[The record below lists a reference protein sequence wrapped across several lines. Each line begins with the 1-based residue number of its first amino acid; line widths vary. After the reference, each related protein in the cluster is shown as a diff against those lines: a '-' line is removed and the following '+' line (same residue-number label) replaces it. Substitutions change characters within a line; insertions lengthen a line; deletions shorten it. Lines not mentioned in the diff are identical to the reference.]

1 MLKRGPFVA
10 LTLLFI
16 LSGSFLFLNFQDT
29 TMNPGYANHSSNE
42 STTVQPSK
50 TNRFSDIH
58 ELQGKLDPVV
68 IEQRGYRTSGLQA
81 VRTDINPSV
90 TNDLPLDDT
99 HGWVGSKAQ
108 VEITDLKRLY
118 AVNGTFENGLPGLDI
133 LSSSTAINHY
143 PYGWNVTAYNPDS
156 AQTQVSAY
164 DDTGSKFVVVENQG
178 KKIGP
183 SGNQYDHVAGSEIVW
198 YQLVD
203 NIPYTE
209 NFYLS
214 FDYYYLRGPLGDGVI
229 GEGRIFAMLD
239 GTIIWN
245 TSLPDLPERQTWYS
259 VDNLPVT
266 IIGAGSTLNFSI
278 GIIVDETFDLNSDQD
293 NDGDGYA
300 DGLANTFYL
309 TTWFDDISLVG
320 QTAPDLESVD
330 MQFTAGVNT
339 TSIMGSLGSGAAVIL
354 NQANWISNPV
364 FTSVSSNTSVSF
376 NYEVRLLSHK
386 YSASN
391 SATRASELGVN
402 YYVNPDS
409 TPELSF
415 YTYVGSLG
423 TYQNLNISIE
433 HPYDWENATIY
444 DPQSDDVTA
453 QCTLSQGSILIPTA
467 LLIDQLGWWFVSIR
481 SSNYIDSL
489 VPEIYDSGDDL
500 WNTEYVFRST
510 NISRIAISIGS
521 GTSIPNPLNLVN
533 VSWVMPDGT
542 TWFTESVSG
551 GSMGLI
557 DSSGVVFGSL
567 NTTAGQWQ
575 ALVSWTN
582 GTELAFGGIDFEVHH
597 RATLYPDDSVIDIEG
612 LLNVSTY
619 VYYKDDENKAF
630 LMDPSASITANW
642 SSTIVALSP
651 VPLENRWIG
660 TFNTA
665 LVDPGAH
672 TVVVNASKSFFDD
685 VICTF
690 VIAVTSTDNE
700 LSIDNPATVIGIGD
714 MYLATFSYRNAYGIG
729 IANANVSVDLS
740 GPEEGMTWTEAT
752 DLGGGEYSI
761 EFKAIHSGDYIIR
774 ISALKEYYQKS
785 DDTLF
790 VSVGEKTTSL
800 SLENGTLAVI
810 SFGEQYRLVVHYTN
824 GTGFGLENA
833 SVAVLSI
840 TPGSGVIYAPTTD
853 EGDGYYSILLTP
865 TNTGTYTI
873 LLNASITDYFEQL
886 KFFTLTATPIPTQLR
901 IAGGINSA
909 SVGVLQPFQLLV
921 FFEEIDS
928 TPANISE
935 STLQIIFTSFE
946 TADYTI
952 TPLSEGYLIQIPTD
966 TMGSYEFTVTA
977 RKSGYQNDAVDF
989 ILFIRERAMRIET
1002 AVPIWERTKDLNI
1015 TLRLLEVDTD
1025 NPISGANVTYRLS
1038 KLLGAVMEG
1047 YLTEVSQGVYSVSIR
1062 PNWGDG
1068 TGYSIRFFAEV
1079 ENFVLDK
1086 EYEFEIIQT
1095 TPPDVVLQIIIQTYV
1110 PPILAVFAV
1119 SVVSLS
1125 GRVIYKRKKKA
1136 EFAIDLANKK
1146 RFDDA
1151 DNIIGII
1158 VLHKLSGIPVY
1169 SRIVKGGFEEA
1180 IVAAFIA
1187 AVTHF
1192 REEFEMFDE
1201 EQMQVIPISDII
1213 RAVQTQNLI
1222 CAFITVKSASIEHN
1236 RRMEAFGMQVA
1247 TYLDDFY
1254 TEKTPQSAQD
1264 LRIAEIIDYV
1274 YYETMDGN
1282 LLKFHKFAESA
1293 SFPKRYRPI
1302 EQGFQ
1307 DRESAHCTRPI
1318 YLAKA
1323 LSKYGVSEARG
1334 CTLVS
1339 EVLEKRLLVPCE
1351 EHEIPSLDVD
1361 LTPFLEKDSTEDTE

>member
-1 MLKRGPFVA
+1 VLKRGPFVA
-10 LTLLFI
+10 LALLFI
-16 LSGSFLFLNFQDT
+16 LSGSFAFLHFQAT
-29 TMNPGYANHSSNE
+29 TTNPGYANNSSNE
-42 STTVQPSK
+42 STAVQPSK
-50 TNRFSDIH
+50 TNRFSDMH

-81 VRTDINPSV
+81 ARTDVNPSV

-99 HGWVGSKAQ
+99 HGWIGSQAR
-108 VEITDLKRLY
+108 VDITDLKRLY
-118 AVNGTFENGLPGLDI
+118 VVNGTFENGLPGLDQ
-133 LSSSTAINHY
+133 LVPNTAIQHY
-143 PYGWNVTAYNPDS
+143 PYGWNATAYNPDS
-156 AQTQVSAY
+156 AQTQYSAY

-203 NIPYTE
+203 NTPYTE

-229 GEGRIFAMLD
+229 GEGRIFAMVD

-266 IIGAGSTLNFSI
+266 IIGAGSTMNFSI

-330 MQFTAGVNT
+330 LQFTAGLNT
-339 TSIMGSLGSGAAVIL
+339 TSITGLLGSGAAVIL

-364 FTSVSSNTSVSF
+364 FTSISSNTSVSF
-376 NYEVRLLSHK
+376 NYEVKLLSHK

-409 TPELSF
+409 APELSF
-415 YTYVGSLG
+415 FTYVGSLG
-423 TYQNLNISIE
+423 AYQSLNISIE
-433 HPYDWENATIY
+433 HPYDWENATIR
-444 DPQSDDVTA
+444 DPQSDDVTS
-453 QCTLSQGSILIPTA
+453 QCTLSQGVILIPTA

-533 VSWVMPDGT
+533 VSWIMPDGT
-542 TWFTESVSG
+542 TWFSMSVNGGIIGSVVSG
-551 GSMGLI
+551 E
-557 DSSGVVFGSL
+557 VVFGPL
-567 NTTAGQWQ
+567 NTTAGQWH

-582 GTELAFGGIDFEVHH
+582 GTELAFGSVSFEVHH
-597 RATLYPDDSVIDIEG
+597 RATLYPDVGVIDIDG
-612 LLNVSTY
+612 LLNVSTN
-619 VYYKDDENKAF
+619 VYYKDAENGAF
-630 LMDPSASITANW
+630 LMDPTASITANW
-642 SSTIVALSP
+642 SSTIVTLTP
-651 VPLENRWIG
+651 VPLENRWTG
-660 TFNTA
+660 EFDTS
-665 LVDPGAH
+665 LVSPGAH
-672 TVVVNASKSFFDD
+672 TVVVNASRSFFDK
-685 VICTF
+685 VTCTF
-690 VIAVTSTDNE
+690 VIAVSSANNE
-700 LSIDNPATVIGIGD
+700 LSIENPTTVIGIGD
-714 MYLATFSYRNAYGIG
+714 TFLATFSYRDVNGIG
-729 IANANVSVDLS
+729 IPNANVSVDSS
-740 GPEEGMTWTEAT
+740 GLAEGITWSDAN

-761 EFKAIHSGDYIIR
+761 EFKAAHSGDYIIK

-785 DDTLF
+785 DDSLF
-790 VSVGEKTTSL
+790 ISVGEKTTSL
-800 SLENGTLAVI
+800 TLENGTSAVI
-810 SFGEQYRLVVHYTN
+810 SFGEQYRLVVQYAN
-824 GTGFGLENA
+824 GTDFGLENA
-833 SVAVLSI
+833 SVTVQGT
-840 TPGSGVIYAPTTD
+840 TPGTGIIYTPTTD
-853 EGDGYYSILLTP
+853 EGNGYYSILLTP
-865 TNTGTYTI
+865 TDTGTHTI
-873 LLNASITDYFEQL
+873 LINASITDHKEQL
-886 KFFTLTATPIPTQLR
+886 KSFTLTATPIATQLR

-909 SVGVLQPFQLLV
+909 SVGVFQPFQLLV
-921 FFEEIDS
+921 FFEEINS

-946 TADYTI
+946 TANYTI
-952 TPLSEGYLIQIPTD
+952 TSLSEGYLIQIPTD

-977 RKSGYQNDAVDF
+977 SKPGYQNDAVDF
-989 ILFIRERAMRIET
+989 ILFIRERAMRIEMD
-1002 AVPIWERTKDLNI
+1002 VPIWERTKNLNI

-1038 KLLGAVMEG
+1038 RFLGVVMEG
-1047 YLTEVSQGVYSVSIR
+1047 YLTEVTPGIYSVSLR
-1062 PNWGDG
+1062 PSWGDG
-1068 TGYSIRFFAEV
+1068 TGYSIRFFADV
-1079 ENFVLDK
+1079 ENFALDNN
-1086 EYEFEIIQT
+1086 YVFDIIQT
-1095 TPPDVVLQIIIQTYV
+1095 TPPGVVLQIIIQTYV
-1110 PPILAVFAV
+1110 PPILAVLVV
-1119 SVVSLS
+1119 SIVSLS

-1136 EFAIDLANKK
+1136 EFAVDLANKR

-1158 VLHKLSGIPVY
+1158 VMHKLSGIPIY
-1169 SRIVKGGFEEA
+1169 SRIVKGGFEEG
-1180 IVAAFIA
+1180 IIAAFIA

-1192 REEFEMFDE
+1192 REEFEIMDE
-1201 EQMQVIPISDII
+1201 QKMQVIPISDII

-1236 RRMEAFGMQVA
+1236 RRMEAFGMQIG

-1254 TEKTPQSAQD
+1254 AEKTPQSAQD
-1264 LRIAEIIDYV
+1264 LRIAEIVDYV

-1282 LLKFHKFAESA
+1282 LLKFHKVAESA
-1293 SFPKRYRPI
+1293 SFPKRYRSI
-1302 EQGFQ
+1302 EQVFQ
-1307 DRESAHCTRPI
+1307 DRESTHCTKPI

-1323 LSKYGVSEARG
+1323 VSKYGVSEARG

-1351 EHEIPSLDVD
+1351 EHEIPPMDID
-1361 LTPFLEKDSTEDTE
+1361 LTPFLKDSTENED